1 MIGEI
6 RDRETAEIAIHA
18 SLTGHLVFSTL
29 HTNDAASA
37 ATRLIDMGIE
47 PFLVASSVVAVL
59 AQRLLRRICPDCK
72 RSYTASEEELD
83 RLDVPP
89 GSHLTLYRGAGCAA
103 CSQTGYR
110 GRTGIFEL
118 MVLDDEI
125 RRLIGSKADST
136 AIKQAA
142 IAKGM
147 VTLKRE
153 GAERVIQGHTT
164 LEEVMRI
171 TQQEI
176 DVD

>member
-59 AQRLLRRICPDCK
+59 AQRLLRKICPDCK
-72 RSYTASEEELD
+72 TTYQPSPEELS
-83 RLDVPP
+83 RLDLPP
-89 GSHLTLYRGAGCAA
+89 ETDTMLYRGTGCPA

-125 RRLIGSKADST
+125 RRLIGAKADST

-142 IAKGM
+142 VAKGM
-147 VTLKRE
+147 VTLKQE
-153 GAERVIQGHTT
+153 GAERVLQGHTT

-176 DVD
+176 EV

>member
-1 MIGEI
+1 
-6 RDRETAEIAIHA
+6 
-18 SLTGHLVFSTL
+18 
-29 HTNDAASA
+29 
-37 ATRLIDMGIE
+37 RLIDMGIE

-72 RSYTASEEELD
+72 RPYRASEEELS
-83 RLDVPP
+83 RLDLPP
-89 GSHLTLYRGAGCAA
+89 GSAVTLYRGAGCTA

-118 MVLDDEI
+118 MVLDDDI
-125 RRLIGSKADST
+125 RRLIGGKADST
-136 AIKQAA
+136 AIKQTA

-147 VTLKRE
+147 VTLKQE

>member
-1 MIGEI
+1 
-6 RDRETAEIAIHA
+6 
-18 SLTGHLVFSTL
+18 V
-29 HTNDAASA
+29 
-37 ATRLIDMGIE
+37 
-47 PFLVASSVVAVL
+47 
-59 AQRLLRRICPDCK
+59 
-72 RSYTASEEELD
+72 EELD
-83 RLDVPP
+83 RLELPP
-89 GSHLTLYRGAGCAA
+89 GSNITLYRGAGCAA

-136 AIKQAA
+136 AIKQAS

-147 VTLKRE
+147 VTLQRE

-164 LEEVMRI
+164 IEEVMRI

-176 DVD
+176 EV